1 MCIARMQRMKKLCTE
16 RIDLFSSIRPM
27 SHNMPGHE
35 KRMQAHC
42 ERVQWEYHDKGG
54 ERSIPKVA

>member
-1 MCIARMQRMKKLCTE
+1 MKKLCTE